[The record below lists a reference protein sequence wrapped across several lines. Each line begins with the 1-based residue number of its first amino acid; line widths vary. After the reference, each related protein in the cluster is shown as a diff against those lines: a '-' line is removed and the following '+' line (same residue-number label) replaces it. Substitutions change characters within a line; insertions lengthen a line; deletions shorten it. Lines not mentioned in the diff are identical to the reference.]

1 MARIETQGLRRS
13 VGVGGL
19 FATAYGNVG
28 SSIYYA
34 LGLVAAYALGLTPVV
49 FMLAGGLFAL
59 TAKTYAEG
67 ASMFPEAGGSS
78 SFARHAFNEFVS
90 FFAGWALSLDYI
102 LTIAIS
108 AFFVPHY
115 LSAFWPALKH
125 PPGDVIGG
133 LIVVAMLAWLNVRGI
148 GESAKVNFV
157 LAIADLLTQVSI
169 IAIGAFFVLNPSL
182 LVSQVHLGTVPTY
195 SHLIFALSLAMLA
208 YTGIETVSNM
218 AEEARDPGTDV
229 PSAVNYILIA
239 VLGVYAGIT
248 VVALSALPV
257 QGHGSHAFTLLGLG
271 AAQGGYQNDPVLGII
286 QHLGLGA
293 GVRHILS
300 YYVGILA
307 ATILF
312 IATNAGL
319 IGISRLSW
327 SLAEHR
333 QLPGLF
339 ARLHPKHRTPWFTI
353 VFFSVI
359 AGVLLIPGKTTF
371 LGNLYSF
378 GAMLSFTT
386 AHLAVI
392 ALRIKDPDRERPY
405 RMPWNVPFRGRSIP
419 LTAVIGGI
427 GTFAAWI
434 SVIALHVEA
443 RTVGVGWMIFGLVG
457 YTVYRRRQGLD
468 LTSRHKIERR
478 QRPPF
483 FVELEYRSA
492 IVPIFGTDV
501 DASALRAAAK
511 LVGEEASVE
520 AVYVLRVPNQ
530 LSLDAG
536 LEEEEQVGL
545 SVLES
550 AKVAGR
556 KAGLKV
562 QTRLIRARNPGLAL
576 VEEARRRK
584 AEIIYLSTAHAPV
597 SERALGPTA
606 SYLLAHRPCRVVV
619 EVSPTDAE
627 ASERPAIAATP
638 APGTESHLN
647 GRELAAVPEF
657 GARALAAVAKS
668 GARGLAAANF
678 GKESDRRGRNA
689 EHASETPPTPHR
701 YQSPDHDEGV

>member
-1 MARIETQGLRRS
+1 MARIETHGLRRS

-34 LGLVAAYALGLTPVV
+34 LGLVAFYALGLTPVV

-78 SFARHAFNEFVS
+78 SFARHAFNELVS
-90 FFAGWALSLDYI
+90 FIAGWALSLDYI

-115 LSAFWPALKH
+115 LGAFWPALTH

-133 LIVVAMLAWLNVRGI
+133 LIVIALLAWLNVRGI
-148 GESAKVNFV
+148 GESAKLNFI
-157 LAIADLLTQVSI
+157 LAVVDLGTQVLI
-169 IAIGAFFVLNPSL
+169 ICIGVVFVLNPSL
-182 LVSQVHLGTVPTY
+182 LVNQVHLGSAPTY

-218 AEEARDPGTDV
+218 AEEARDPGRDI
-229 PSAVNYILIA
+229 PRAVNYILFA
-239 VLGVYAGIT
+239 VLGVYAGMT

-257 QGHGSHAFTLLGLG
+257 LGHGANAYTQLGLPPPK
-271 AAQGGYQNDPVLGII
+271 GYQNDPVLGII
-286 QHLGLGA
+286 EHLGVAPTLT
-293 GVRHILS
+293 HILR
-300 YYVGILA
+300 YYVGVLA

-333 QLPGLF
+333 QLPGIF
-339 ARLHPKHRTPWFTI
+339 AQLHPKHRTPWFTI
-353 VFFSVI
+353 VVFSVF
-359 AGVLLIPGKTTF
+359 AGILLIPGKTDF
-371 LGNLYSF
+371 LGNLYSY

-386 AHLAVI
+386 AHAAVI
-392 ALRIKDPDRERPY
+392 ALRIKDPDRARPY
-405 RMPWNVPFRGRSIP
+405 RMPGNIRIRGAQIP
-419 LTAVIGGI
+419 VTAVIGGI

-434 SVIALHVEA
+434 SVLALHVDA
-443 RTVGVGWMIFGLVG
+443 RYVGTGWMVVGLIG
-457 YTVYRRRQGLD
+457 YAMYRRRQGFD
-468 LTSRHKIERR
+468 LTSHHRIEHR
-478 QRPPF
+478 QRPAF
-483 FVELEYRSA
+483 FVELEYHSA

-511 LVGEEASVE
+511 LVGEGATVD
-520 AVYVLRVPNQ
+520 AIYILRVPNQ

-536 LEEEEQVGL
+536 LHDEEQLGL

-550 AKVAGR
+550 AKLAGR
-556 KAGLKV
+556 KAGFKV
-562 QTRLIRARNPGLAL
+562 QTRLIRTRSPGAAI
-576 VEEARRRK
+576 VEEAERQN
-584 AEIIYLSTAHAPV
+584 AEIIYLGTAHAPP

-606 SYLLAHRPCRVVV
+606 AYLLAHRPCRVV
-619 EVSPTDAE
+619 
-627 ASERPAIAATP
+627 I
-638 APGTESHLN
+638 
-647 GRELAAVPEF
+647 
-657 GARALAAVAKS
+657 
-668 GARGLAAANF
+668 
-678 GKESDRRGRNA
+678 
-689 EHASETPPTPHR
+689 ETPPANGRDGSGRSRAASQVRPAAR
-701 YQSPDHDEGV
+701 EAAGQPANR